1 MLVFVLCVCSLPLAA
16 DTAVL
21 FSDLGPPGGYVY
33 DAVIGWAVAGSGS
46 NVLSRSSTVANLFAV
61 AGSGSLSVSEI
72 DLAVGNVTPYANTF
86 FATIWTDSTGLPG
99 IQVADAYWSTS
110 TSATFGTCCGLVSLT
125 DITGVNLTGGDQY
138 FMILGPLSVS
148 DTSFNGWNDNNQGA
162 TGLDLY
168 SRNGGSTW
176 VSNGT
181 VTIGAFDVLSGT
193 PEPTSFSLMLLETL
207 AIAIAA
213 RKRLSK
219 IPSGKSV
226 TDRR

>member
-1 MLVFVLCVCSLPLAA
+1 V
-16 DTAVL
+16 
-21 FSDLGPPGGYVY
+21 
-33 DAVIGWAVAGSGS
+33 
-46 NVLSRSSTVANLFAV
+46 NLFTV

-99 IQVADAYWSTS
+99 IQVADADWSTS
-110 TSATFGTCCGLVSLT
+110 TSATAGTCCGLVSLT
-125 DITGVNLTGGDQY
+125 GITGVNLTGGDQY

-148 DTSFNGWNDNNQGA
+148 DTSLNAWNDNNQGA
-162 TGLDLY
+162 TGLVLY
-168 SRNGGSTW
+168 SNNGGSTW

-181 VTIGAFDVLSGT
+181 VTIGAFDVLSGAT

-213 RKRLSK
+213 RKTRVSK
-219 IPSGKSV
+219 IPAGKSV

>member
-1 MLVFVLCVCSLPLAA
+1 
-16 DTAVL
+16 
-21 FSDLGPPGGYVY
+21 
-33 DAVIGWAVAGSGS
+33 
-46 NVLSRSSTVANLFAV
+46 
-61 AGSGSLSVSEI
+61 
-72 DLAVGNVTPYANTF
+72 
-86 FATIWTDSTGLPG
+86 
-99 IQVADAYWSTS
+99 
-110 TSATFGTCCGLVSLT
+110 LVSLT

>member
-1 MLVFVLCVCSLPLAA
+1 MEVFYR
-16 DTAVL
+16 T
-21 FSDLGPPGGYVY
+21 FSGGQRPRAPGGYVY
-33 DAVIGWAVAGSGS
+33 DAVIGWAAAGSGS
-46 NVLSRSSTVANLFAV
+46 NVLSRSSTAVNLFTV

-110 TSATFGTCCGLVSLT
+110 TSATVGACCGLVSLT
-125 DITGVNLTGGDQY
+125 GITGVNLTGGDQY

-148 DTSFNGWNDNNQGA
+148 DTSLNAWNDNNQGA
-162 TGLDLY
+162 TGLVLY
-168 SRNGGSTW
+168 SNNGGSTW

-181 VTIGAFDVLSGT
+181 VTIGAFDVLSGAT

-213 RKRLSK
+213 RKTRVSK
-219 IPSGKSV
+219 IPAGKSV